1 MQGGL
6 AQVLKVVLPMTS
18 LIFVYFQPGAVQL
31 FFCTGSL
38 LSLCQ
43 TTMFQNAMIRRWL
56 GMLPQVPKVV
66 PGSGPT
72 VPGGLK
78 TWQGP
83 STSHISTSQANTPKN
98 VSVVDRYVD
107 AAKGRYTNM
116 KETVLGKTEDR
127 VAARKKE
134 RFESKAEK
142 YELTRRQQSDWD
154 KEARNKAKVASISN
168 IKSGKDTIDELV
180 DEDEDIIRP
189 TTSKSRNRRSTGV
202 RRSQ

>member
-18 LIFVYFQPGAVQL
+18 LVFVYFQPGAVQL

-43 TTMFQNAMIRRWL
+43 TTMLRNAMIRRWL
-56 GMLPQVPKVV
+56 GLLPLAPKVI

-72 VPGGLK
+72 APGGLK
-78 TWQGP
+78 TWQDLN
-83 STSHISTSQANTPKN
+83 TNHISTSQANAPKN

-134 RFESKAEK
+134 SFDSKAEK
-142 YELTRRQQSDWD
+142 YELTRRQQAEWD
-154 KEARNKAKVASISN
+154 RETRNKGKVASSSN
-168 IKSGKDTIDELV
+168 AKSGKDMIDELV
-180 DEDEDIIRP
+180 DEDKDIIRP
-189 TTSKSRNRRSTGV
+189 TTSKSRKRRSTGA
-202 RRSQ
+202 RR